1 MSVCLSVC
9 LSDQNSG
16 TLWPIKE
23 YGSIY
28 TRILFRLKNM
38 VQYTR
43 ILFRL
48 KNVVRYTRMDSGG
61 YYPALENP
69 RRLQTDIF
77 AFVKQVQSK
86 TWI

>member
-1 MSVCLSVC
+1 MV
-9 LSDQNSG
+9 Q
-16 TLWPIKE
+16 
-23 YGSIY
+23 Y

-77 AFVKQVQSK
+77 AFVKQVQTK
-86 TWI
+86 TWINRI